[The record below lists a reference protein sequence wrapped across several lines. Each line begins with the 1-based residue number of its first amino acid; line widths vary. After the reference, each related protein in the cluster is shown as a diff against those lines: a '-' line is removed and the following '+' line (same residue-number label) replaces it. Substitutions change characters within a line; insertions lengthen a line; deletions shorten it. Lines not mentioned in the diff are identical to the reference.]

1 MLAGQGNVNPSHK
14 ERMTQS
20 LFVTQLVSEL
30 RSQNDCGWL
39 EICCALCGSA
49 VSVSACTKELSA
61 LARGTEMR

>member
-1 MLAGQGNVNPSHK
+1 MLAGQGNVILSLW
-14 ERMTQS
+14 EGFTQS

-30 RSQNDCGWL
+30 HSQNDCGWL

-49 VSVSACTKELSA
+49 MSVSACTKELSA